1 MGRLHSAQ
9 AYAAAVRGIQRYRNL
24 LTPCPIPIWQSVV
37 STAADS
43 IIPFYDFLEEDFY
56 NCAMAVTHSQS
67 GPFESFCG
75 CLIST
80 RRQLGPA
87 FHAALDNGM
96 SAKKRWIVGVV
107 LVFAAI
113 LIWRWLG
120 RAPTKANDQNQLGA
134 ADSNTPAAV
143 ARVERRTLSNTLTIA
158 GEFKP
163 FQDVDVHAK
172 VAGYIRVI
180 HVDVGDHVK
189 EGQTLAV
196 LEIPELAAQL
206 AGADASVRHAREEI
220 RRAQSDVERT
230 QSTHSAAHSAY
241 ARLKQAAD
249 SRAGLVAQQEVDNSQ
264 AKDLEAEAEMAST
277 KAALSAAQQ
286 QLEVAQANQEQFAAL
301 SNYSRIVAPFAGVI
315 TNRYADTGALIQAGT
330 SSSTQAL
337 PVVRLAQTSKL
348 RLVVA
353 IPESVA
359 AQIHL
364 GDPVKVR
371 VEALAQDIEGRVSR
385 FADSLD
391 RQTRTMETEIDFDN
405 RDGHLI
411 PGMYAETR
419 LSMREKKDALTIPIE
434 ALRRNGN
441 DVTVLAVNPQ
451 NIVEERHVRLGLEDE
466 KRVEIVSGL
475 SEADRVII
483 GNRSEFHNGQKIQ
496 PKEINAGISKT
507 EGEK

>member
-1 MGRLHSAQ
+1 MTTKRIWIAVILIAG
-9 AYAAAVRGIQRYRNL
+9 AAVFYWRWNARSPSEASDDSNH
-24 LTPCPIPIWQSVV
+24 PV
-37 STAADS
+37 TAAG
-43 IIPFYDFLEEDFY
+43 E
-56 NCAMAVTHSQS
+56 
-67 GPFESFCG
+67 
-75 CLIST
+75 
-80 RRQLGPA
+80 
-87 FHAALDNGM
+87 
-96 SAKKRWIVGVV
+96 
-107 LVFAAI
+107 
-113 LIWRWLG
+113 
-120 RAPTKANDQNQLGA
+120 
-134 ADSNTPAAV
+134 TPAAV
-143 ARVERRTLSNTLTIA
+143 TRVERRSFDNALTIA

-172 VAGYIRVI
+172 VAGYIRKI
-180 HVDVGDHVK
+180 YVDVGDRVK

-206 AGADASVRHAREEI
+206 AGADAAVRRAQEEI
-220 RRAQSDVERT
+220 RRAQSDVERA
-230 QSTHSAAHSAY
+230 QSTHAAAHSAY

-249 SRAGLVAQQEVDNSQ
+249 SRAGLVAQQEVDDSQ
-264 AKDLEAEAEMAST
+264 AKDLESEAQVSSAR
-277 KAALSAAQQ
+277 AALSSAQQ
-286 QLEVAQANQEQFAAL
+286 QLEVAQANQQQFAAL
-301 SNYSRIVAPFAGVI
+301 SNYSHIVAPFAGVV

-330 SSSTQAL
+330 SSSTQAM
-337 PVVRLAQTSKL
+337 PIVRLAQTSKL
-348 RLVVA
+348 RLVLA

-371 VEALAQDIEGRVSR
+371 VQALQQDIEGKVSR

-419 LSMREKKDALTIPIE
+419 LSLREKKDALTVPLE
-434 ALRRNGN
+434 AVTRNGN
-441 DVTVLAVNPQ
+441 DATVLAVNAQ

-475 SEADRVII
+475 NDGDRVII

-496 PKEINAGISKT
+496 PKDVTGAAAKPGSEN
-507 EGEK
+507 

>member
-1 MGRLHSAQ
+1 MTTKKLSI
-9 AYAAAVRGIQRYRNL
+9 AVILVAG
-24 LTPCPIPIWQSVV
+24 
-37 STAADS
+37 
-43 IIPFYDFLEEDFY
+43 
-56 NCAMAVTHSQS
+56 
-67 GPFESFCG
+67 
-75 CLIST
+75 
-80 RRQLGPA
+80 
-87 FHAALDNGM
+87 AAL
-96 SAKKRWIVGVV
+96 
-107 LVFAAI
+107 LF
-113 LIWRWLG
+113 WRWTVRTPSEADDPNHPLS
-120 RAPTKANDQNQLGA
+120 A
-134 ADSNTPAAV
+134 AGETPAAV
-143 ARVERRTLSNTLTIA
+143 ARVERRSFDNALTIA

-172 VAGYIRVI
+172 VAGYIRKI
-180 HVDVGDHVK
+180 YVDVGDRVK

-206 AGADASVRHAREEI
+206 AGADAAVRRAQEEI
-220 RRAQSDVERT
+220 HRAQSDVERA
-230 QSTHSAAHSAY
+230 QSTHAAAHSAY

-249 SRAGLVAQQEVDNSQ
+249 SRAGLVAQQEVDDSQ
-264 AKDLEAEAEMAST
+264 AKDLETEAQVSSAR
-277 KAALSAAQQ
+277 AALSSAQQ
-286 QLEVAQANQEQFAAL
+286 QLEVAQANQQQFAAL
-301 SNYSRIVAPFAGVI
+301 SNYSHIVAPFAGVV

-348 RLVVA
+348 RLVLA

-371 VEALAQDIEGRVSR
+371 VQALQQDIEGKVSR

-419 LSMREKKDALTIPIE
+419 LSLREKKDALTIPLE
-434 ALRRNGN
+434 AVTRNGN
-441 DVTVLAVNPQ
+441 DATVLAVNAR
-451 NIVEERHVRLGLEDE
+451 NMVEERHVRLGLEDE

-475 SEADRVII
+475 TDGDRVII

-496 PKEINAGISKT
+496 PKDVTGAAAKPGSEN
-507 EGEK
+507 